1 MDQDGDIVMLINDS
15 EEAVTRV
22 DRPDR
27 QKIEDRESANG
38 IFDNWRIY
46 NDAEIVETG
55 EERYIVNDKLVDIQP
70 SLSEL
75 LPSFPGKKEQMKKIF
90 GDRQEINDTIIAE
103 TENEPEENGL
113 QRLPSILQQLPCDLD
128 CDFELRT
135 DIENSVVLVDA
146 KICTIASAEL
156 DDSVGL
162 GDSARLG
169 VSADISLDLDSSPR
183 LGDSARLGD
192 SGGLGGGHK
201 GGARSPHEM
210 VVDYSYD
217 YNYYILGD
225 ITSPKT
231 ISHQISNEKD
241 LLVEHDSVSTNVAG
255 QLLPTSE
262 LLPSSV
268 QDLERICMDRGEGE
282 GVCRDWREINIE
294 DNIGSQLDIG
304 RYTVYN
310 KGIEVSADGKEGF
323 NGKKLNQ
330 EIRTFPI
337 QNSPSSTDMTI
348 SRHVHSPYSLTN
360 IPSKDKF
367 SLISAA
373 ILKRNMSLNA
383 EHSGDV
389 IPIHIQNMNSHY
401 KLIWKYFSDE
411 VTNRIYAVHDIKVN
425 QVKAV

>member
-1 MDQDGDIVMLINDS
+1 
-15 EEAVTRV
+15 
-22 DRPDR
+22 
-27 QKIEDRESANG
+27 
-38 IFDNWRIY
+38 
-46 NDAEIVETG
+46 
-55 EERYIVNDKLVDIQP
+55 
-70 SLSEL
+70 
-75 LPSFPGKKEQMKKIF
+75 
-90 GDRQEINDTIIAE
+90 
-103 TENEPEENGL
+103 
-113 QRLPSILQQLPCDLD
+113 
-128 CDFELRT
+128 
-135 DIENSVVLVDA
+135 
-146 KICTIASAEL
+146 
-156 DDSVGL
+156 
-162 GDSARLG
+162 
-169 VSADISLDLDSSPR
+169 
-183 LGDSARLGD
+183 
-192 SGGLGGGHK
+192 
-201 GGARSPHEM
+201 M

-304 RYTVYN
+304 RYTVY
-310 KGIEVSADGKEGF
+310 
-323 NGKKLNQ
+323 Q